1 MKSNVYFTGYEVNNC
16 FSIYHD
22 SELQEISRINNVLR
36 N

>member
-1 MKSNVYFTGYEVNNC
+1 MNSIVYFTSYEVNNR

-22 SELQEISRINNVLR
+22 SELQEIPRINNVLR